1 MIRELVA
8 DGKRR
13 MESALEALRNE
24 FNTVRTGRASTGLL
38 DRIHVD
44 YYGAKTPLK
53 QMATLATPDP
63 RTISITV
70 YDKSAVNAVV
80 RAIQESDLALTP
92 NTDGVVIRLNI
103 PTLTAERRKDLVKL
117 VKNMAE
123 DGRVAIRNVR
133 RDVIQDLK
141 DLKKEGEIS
150 EDDERRGQ
158 RGDPPLVLGGGE
170 GARSHPLL
178 LGAVPASCA
187 PSLGAGATVISTSL
201 STTSLVTPGASA
213 RSRTSIV
220 FVPRRGRRPSSRGY
234 SSKWYGPSIPSWTSP
249 RNGS

>member
-13 MESALEALRNE
+13 MESALEALRSE

-44 YYGAKTPLK
+44 YYGTKTPLK

-63 RTISITV
+63 RTIAITV

-92 NTDGVVIRLNI
+92 NTDGVVIRLNV

-150 EDDERRGQ
+150 EDDERRAEEEVQ
-158 RGDPPLVLGGGE
+158 KMTDSYIEKVNEVLHHKE
-170 GARSHPLL
+170 EEILE
-178 LGAVPASCA
+178 
-187 PSLGAGATVISTSL
+187 I
-201 STTSLVTPGASA
+201 
-213 RSRTSIV
+213 
-220 FVPRRGRRPSSRGY
+220 
-234 SSKWYGPSIPSWTSP
+234 
-249 RNGS
+249 

>member
-13 MESALEALRNE
+13 MESAVEALRSE

-38 DRIHVD
+38 DRLHVD
-44 YYGAKTPLK
+44 YYGTKTPLK
-53 QMATLATPDP
+53 QMANLATPDP

-70 YDKSAVNAVV
+70 YDKGAVNSVV

-92 NTDGVVIRLNI
+92 NTDGTVIRLNI
-103 PTLTAERRKDLVKL
+103 PTLTADRRKDLVKM

-123 DGRVAIRNVR
+123 DGRVAVRNVR

-150 EDDERRGQ
+150 EDDEHRAEEEVQKLTDGFIEKINEI
-158 RGDPPLVLGGGE
+158 LHHKEEEILE
-170 GARSHPLL
+170 
-178 LGAVPASCA
+178 
-187 PSLGAGATVISTSL
+187 I
-201 STTSLVTPGASA
+201 
-213 RSRTSIV
+213 
-220 FVPRRGRRPSSRGY
+220 
-234 SSKWYGPSIPSWTSP
+234 
-249 RNGS
+249 

>member
-1 MIRELVA
+1 MIKELVA

-13 MESALEALRNE
+13 MEGAIDALRGE

-38 DRIHVD
+38 DRLYVD

-53 QMATLATPDP
+53 QLANLATPDP

-92 NTDGVVIRLNI
+92 NTDGTVIRLNI
-103 PTLTAERRKDLVKL
+103 PTLTAERRKELVKL

-123 DGRVAIRNVR
+123 DARVAIRNVR

-141 DLKKEGEIS
+141 DLKKEGDIS
-150 EDDERRGQ
+150 EDDEKRAEEDVQKMTDGYIEKVNE
-158 RGDPPLVLGGGE
+158 VLHHKE
-170 GARSHPLL
+170 QEILE
-178 LGAVPASCA
+178 
-187 PSLGAGATVISTSL
+187 I
-201 STTSLVTPGASA
+201 
-213 RSRTSIV
+213 
-220 FVPRRGRRPSSRGY
+220 
-234 SSKWYGPSIPSWTSP
+234 
-249 RNGS
+249 

>member
-13 MESALEALRNE
+13 MESAVEALRTE

-38 DRIHVD
+38 DRLHVD

-53 QMATLATPDP
+53 QLASLATPDS
-63 RTISITV
+63 RTIAITV
-70 YDKSAVNAVV
+70 YDRSSVNAVV

-92 NTDGVVIRLNI
+92 NTDGTVIRLNI
-103 PTLTAERRKDLVKL
+103 PALTAERRKELVKM

-123 DGRVAIRNVR
+123 EGRVAVRNVR

-150 EDDERRGQ
+150 EDEEHRAEEEVQKLTDSFIEKINET
-158 RGDPPLVLGGGE
+158 LHHKEEEILE
-170 GARSHPLL
+170 
-178 LGAVPASCA
+178 
-187 PSLGAGATVISTSL
+187 I
-201 STTSLVTPGASA
+201 
-213 RSRTSIV
+213 
-220 FVPRRGRRPSSRGY
+220 
-234 SSKWYGPSIPSWTSP
+234 
-249 RNGS
+249 

>member
-1 MIRELVA
+1 MIREVVA

-13 MESALEALRNE
+13 MESSVEALRSE

-38 DRIHVD
+38 DRLHVD

-53 QMATLATPDP
+53 QLANLATPDP

-70 YDKSAVNAVV
+70 YDKGAVNAVV

-92 NTDGVVIRLNI
+92 NTDGTVIRLNI
-103 PTLTAERRKDLVKL
+103 PTLTADRRKDLVKL

-123 DGRVAIRNVR
+123 EARVAIRNVR

-150 EDDERRGQ
+150 EDDEHRAEEEVQ
-158 RGDPPLVLGGGE
+158 KLTDSFIEKINDVLHHKE
-170 GARSHPLL
+170 EEILE
-178 LGAVPASCA
+178 
-187 PSLGAGATVISTSL
+187 I
-201 STTSLVTPGASA
+201 
-213 RSRTSIV
+213 
-220 FVPRRGRRPSSRGY
+220 
-234 SSKWYGPSIPSWTSP
+234 
-249 RNGS
+249 